1 MRSEPSVFTVAL
13 DQFHAMKAPTVIV
26 SVVADGDEGVFY
38 ATYSLEAVSLPG
50 IRCWSRRFRRQV
62 AGLLLVV
69 AVAGMVAFHHSGTG
83 VAHVEHD
90 GMTAVVELCVGA
102 FTAVGTAIAAVT
114 LGVLALGRWPTQL
127 GRFPGGGLAVATS
140 RAPGARAGPR
150 LLSELCVWRC

>member
-1 MRSEPSVFTVAL
+1 MGK
-13 DQFHAMKAPTVIV
+13 QV
-26 SVVADGDEGVFY
+26 SD
-38 ATYSLEAVSLPG
+38 SLEAVTLLG
-50 IRCWSRRFRRQV
+50 TRYWSRRFRRQG
-62 AGLLLVV
+62 AGVLLVV
-69 AVAGMVAFHHSGTG
+69 VLAGMIAFHHGRTS

-127 GRFPGGGLAVATS
+127 CPLLGGGLVVATT